1 MTDASSAFSSA
12 DATSSSSLAFSSL
25 HSHLVSSSQS
35 LSGSPGGGWSS
46 GTSGAGSGSGSIG
59 MGIIAAGFSTELDA
73 LRHAYASEADAVA
86 ALQTHYRAAL
96 RCEQARVVSVG
107 AFGLL
112 LELPRA
118 AADRELARQRGSG
131 GGGGETVVSTS
142 ARQTTDA
149 AAIDTNAVAS
159 MDAAAAA
166 AANNRPKRGRKATSA
181 ATASSPVDASHGAH
195 ASSSSPASPSTAP
208 TDEPLL
214 EVHDAST
221 KSARRF
227 RTGALARLQQ
237 RTHESFAAAHAL
249 ELALWQRLV
258 DQLVAP
264 RHASRAARVL
274 AAARALAGVDVA
286 AAMAETARLRGC
298 ARVCV
303 RM

>member
-1 MTDASSAFSSA
+1 MTDASAVFSSP
-12 DATSSSSLAFSSL
+12 DASLAFSSM

-35 LSGSPGGGWSS
+35 LSGSPGGWGGMN
-46 GTSGAGSGSGSIG
+46 GTGTGTGSGSSSSSIIG
-59 MGIIAAGFSTELDA
+59 MGIIAAGFSAELDA
-73 LRHAYASEADAVA
+73 LRNAYATQADAVA

-96 RCEQARVVSVG
+96 RCEQARVVNVG

-118 AADRELARQRGSG
+118 AADREMARQRNG
-131 GGGGETVVSTS
+131 GGSEESSGTTS
-142 ARQTTDA
+142 VHKN
-149 AAIDTNAVAS
+149 AIAS
-159 MDAAAAA
+159 ADGAAAATA
-166 AANNRPKRGRKATSA
+166 RPKRGRKSSA
-181 ATASSPVDASHGAH
+181 AAAPSPTDTANTADASSTP
-195 ASSSSPASPSTAP
+195 SPSSAAAP
-208 TDEPLL
+208 AAAEPLL

-221 KSARRF
+221 KSMRRF

-258 DQLVAP
+258 EQLVAP

-286 AAMAETARLRGC
+286 SAMAETARLRGY
-298 ARVCV
+298 VC
-303 RM
+303 M

>member
-1 MTDASSAFSSA
+1 MTDASSVFSSP
-12 DATSSSSLAFSSL
+12 DASLAFSSM

-35 LSGSPGGGWSS
+35 VSGSPGGGGWGGMN
-46 GTSGAGSGSGSIG
+46 GTGIGSGSSSTIG
-59 MGIIAAGFSTELDA
+59 MGIITAGFSTELDA
-73 LRHAYASEADAVA
+73 LRNAYATQADAVA

-96 RCEQARVVSVG
+96 RCEQARVVNVG

-118 AADRELARQRGSG
+118 AAEREMARQRNGG
-131 GGGGETVVSTS
+131 GGGGETGAHASSSVNS
-142 ARQTTDA
+142 DA
-149 AAIDTNAVAS
+149 TAGETNAIAS
-159 MDAAAAA
+159 ADGATAATA
-166 AANNRPKRGRKATSA
+166 RPKRGRKSSA
-181 ATASSPVDASHGAH
+181 APASSPADPPNTADAS
-195 ASSSSPASPSTAP
+195 STLSPSSAP
-208 TDEPLL
+208 APAAEPLL
-214 EVHDAST
+214 EVHDAAT

-258 DQLVAP
+258 EQLVAP

-286 AAMAETARLRGC
+286 AAMAETARLRGY
-298 ARVCV
+298 AS
-303 RM
+303 M